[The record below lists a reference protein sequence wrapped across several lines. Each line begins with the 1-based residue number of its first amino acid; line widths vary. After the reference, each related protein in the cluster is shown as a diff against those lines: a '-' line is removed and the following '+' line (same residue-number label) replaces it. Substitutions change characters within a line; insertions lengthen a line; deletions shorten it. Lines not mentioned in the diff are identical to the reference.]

1 MPNFCIEKYSELN
14 EELYKNHFSQFSFPL
29 SDFQKYSIE
38 AIVEGHHALICVP
51 TGSGKTLPAEFAIQF
66 FTNIGKR
73 VIYTSPIK
81 ALSNQK
87 FYDFSKQYPN
97 ISFGL
102 ITGDIKIN
110 PEAQVI
116 IMTAEILYNAT
127 FKNSSYNF
135 LENCACIIHD
145 EIHMINNKERGHV
158 WEGILMKTS
167 SDIQHVMLSATLDH
181 PEKFA
186 SWIEQQHPNNNKQVY
201 LTCLT
206 ERVVPLIHKSFIT
219 VTQSLFKQL
228 KDKELERE
236 IKTIIDKPNTIQS
249 AKGIFD
255 EIYYHKMKKVLNY
268 IDKNKVF
275 MKRAFVLNKVCKYM
289 VDNELLPCVCFILS
303 RKQLE
308 IAAREITIPLLE
320 DDSKVPY
327 TIKRECE
334 QILRNKIPNYQ
345 EYLELP
351 EYISMVSLLE
361 KGIATHHSGTL
372 PIIKEMVELLFSKG
386 YIKLL
391 FATETFSCGLNMPI
405 KTVIFTETHKF
416 DGTENRM
423 LYGYEYNQMAGRA
436 GRRGIDTLGTVIHLN
451 NLFKNENLTDYR
463 LMMKGNPQ
471 TLTSKFKFTYNL
483 IFNMMDTNIL
493 DFINKS
499 MYQIEINEELSS
511 CIIEIEKQEKLLE
524 NMESNINKLNTPLEM
539 ANRYIKCIEERKTSI
554 NKKRKELDKEIQS
567 IQELY
572 KMIDTDIKLVSC
584 YNTKQCELEQLFLN
598 KEKTN
603 NYINNKMK
611 IVFDF
616 LIENDFL
623 INNDIKKLTIGGKM
637 ASQIREAPCL
647 VIGKLIE
654 NNLFI
659 HLNALD
665 LCCLLSCF
673 AGFNTTDNNYENS
686 NLILKNIIE
695 QTEKLCIKYEKFEI
709 NNYMDT
715 GTNYE
720 CNVNYIPYI
729 IKWYN
734 ASNSQEC
741 TYVLGELKENENV
754 FIGEFVKGIIKINNI
769 ANELEVIA
777 EQIGDISLLNK
788 LKDIHSNTLK
798 FVATNQSLYI

>member
-1 MPNFCIEKYSELN
+1 
-14 EELYKNHFSQFSFPL
+14 
-29 SDFQKYSIE
+29 
-38 AIVEGHHALICVP
+38 
-51 TGSGKTLPAEFAIQF
+51 
-66 FTNIGKR
+66 
-73 VIYTSPIK
+73 
-81 ALSNQK
+81 
-87 FYDFSKQYPN
+87 
-97 ISFGL
+97 
-102 ITGDIKIN
+102 
-110 PEAQVI
+110 
-116 IMTAEILYNAT
+116 
-127 FKNSSYNF
+127 
-135 LENCACIIHD
+135 
-145 EIHMINNKERGHV
+145 
-158 WEGILMKTS
+158 
-167 SDIQHVMLSATLDH
+167 
-181 PEKFA
+181 
-186 SWIEQQHPNNNKQVY
+186 
-201 LTCLT
+201 
-206 ERVVPLIHKSFIT
+206 
-219 VTQSLFKQL
+219 
-228 KDKELERE
+228 
-236 IKTIIDKPNTIQS
+236 
-249 AKGIFD
+249 
-255 EIYYHKMKKVLNY
+255 
-268 IDKNKVF
+268 
-275 MKRAFVLNKVCKYM
+275 
-289 VDNELLPCVCFILS
+289 
-303 RKQLE
+303 
-308 IAAREITIPLLE
+308 
-320 DDSKVPY
+320 
-327 TIKRECE
+327 
-334 QILRNKIPNYQ
+334 
-345 EYLELP
+345 
-351 EYISMVSLLE
+351 
-361 KGIATHHSGTL
+361 
-372 PIIKEMVELLFSKG
+372 
-386 YIKLL
+386 
-391 FATETFSCGLNMPI
+391 
-405 KTVIFTETHKF
+405 
-416 DGTENRM
+416 
-423 LYGYEYNQMAGRA
+423 
-436 GRRGIDTLGTVIHLN
+436 
-451 NLFKNENLTDYR
+451 
-463 LMMKGNPQ
+463 
-471 TLTSKFKFTYNL
+471 LTSKFKFTYNL

-511 CIIEIEKQEKLLE
+511 CIIEIEKQKKLLE

-539 ANRYIKCIEERKTSI
+539 ANKYIKCIEERKTSI

-654 NNLFI
+654 NNLFT

-665 LCCLLSCF
+665 LCCLFSCF

-686 NLILKNIIE
+686 NIILKNIIE
-695 QTEKLCIKYEKFEI
+695 QTEKLCIKYENFEI

-741 TYVLGELKENENV
+741 TDLLGELKENENV

-777 EQIGDISLLNK
+777 EQNGDISLLNK